1 MPTFQKTVLVIA
13 TIILVITLIFVGVA
27 LSYSKD
33 TSWPPMT
40 PACPDYWLLDG
51 SGNDAN
57 CINVKNLGTCPS
69 QTTMNF
75 NGSAYTGSD
84 GLCAKY
90 TWANNCGLS
99 WDGVTYGIN
108 NPCQTSA

>member
-1 MPTFQKTVLVIA
+1 MASFQKTVLVLA
-13 TIILVITLIFVGVA
+13 TIILVITLIFIGVT

-33 TSWPPMT
+33 TTWPPMT
-40 PACPDYWLLDG
+40 PACPDYWLMDG
-51 SGNDAN
+51 SGNNAN
-57 CINVKNLGTCPS
+57 CINVKSLGTCPT
-69 QTTMNF
+69 QTVMNF
-75 NGSAYTGSD
+75 NTSAYTGTN

-99 WDGVTYGIN
+99 WDGVTYGVN